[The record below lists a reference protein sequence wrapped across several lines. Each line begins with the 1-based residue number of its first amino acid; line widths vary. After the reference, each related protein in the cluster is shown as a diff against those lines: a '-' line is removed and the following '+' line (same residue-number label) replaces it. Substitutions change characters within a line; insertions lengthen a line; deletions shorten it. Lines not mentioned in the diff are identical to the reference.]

1 MIWVLAQNGKLLMY
15 CSRFEVTKVIGG
27 RNKAG
32 IVAMNNDLGTSITVG
47 TYENEDKALDE
58 LDRIMAFINGG
69 EKGVYKMN

>member
-32 IVAMNNDLGTSITVG
+32 IIAMNNLGTLITVG
-47 TYENEDKALDE
+47 VYENEDKALDE
-58 LDRIMAFINGG
+58 LDKIMAFISGE
-69 EKGVYKMN
+69 EKGIYKMN

>member
-32 IVAMNNDLGTSITVG
+32 IIAMNNLGTSITVG
-47 TYENEDKALDE
+47 VYENEDKALDE
-58 LDRIMAFINGG
+58 LDRIMAFISGE
-69 EKGVYKMN
+69 EKGIYKMN

>member
-32 IVAMNNDLGTSITVG
+32 IIAMNNLGTSITVG
-47 TYENEDKALDE
+47 VYENEDKALDE
-58 LDRIMAFINGG
+58 LDKIMAFIIGE
-69 EKGVYKMN
+69 EKGIYKMN

>member
-32 IVAMNNDLGTSITVG
+32 IIAMNNLGTSITVG
-47 TYENEDKALDE
+47 MYENEDKALDE
-58 LDRIMAFINGG
+58 LDKIMAFISGE
-69 EKGVYKMN
+69 EKGIYKMN

>member
-32 IVAMNNDLGTSITVG
+32 IIAMNNLGTSITVG
-47 TYENEDKALDE
+47 VYENEGKALDE
-58 LDRIMAFINGG
+58 LDKIMAFISGE
-69 EKGVYKMN
+69 EKGIYKMN

>member
-32 IVAMNNDLGTSITVG
+32 VIAMNNLGTSITVG
-47 TYENEDKALDE
+47 VYENEDKALDE
-58 LDRIMAFINGG
+58 LDKIMAFISGE
-69 EKGVYKMN
+69 EKGIYKMN

>member
-32 IVAMNNDLGTSITVG
+32 IIAMNNLGTSITVG
-47 TYENEDKALDE
+47 VYENEDKALDE
-58 LDRIMAFINGG
+58 LDKIMAFISGE
-69 EKGVYKMN
+69 EKGIYKMN

>member
-32 IVAMNNDLGTSITVG
+32 IIAMNNLGTSITVG
-47 TYENEDKALDE
+47 AYENEDKALDE
-58 LDRIMAFINGG
+58 LDKIMAFISGE
-69 EKGVYKMN
+69 EKGIYKMN